1 MTLSLVW
8 MVMLYITVMFTL
20 ESSMFSALVYMF
32 VMIFLGSGIM
42 ATVSGSVWMSMIFLI
57 FMIGG
62 LMVSFFY
69 MVSLTHNMVFSIS
82 PLVLF
87 ISVCL
92 VPFSL
97 ASLGN
102 FHNCLDYFLFSSPS
116 YLVVVLFMLFLLFL
130 ILFMIDF
137 KLKAM
142 KGFLK
147 GI

>member
-1 MTLSLVW
+1 MI
-8 MVMLYITVMFTL
+8 LYITVIFTL
-20 ESSMFSALVYMF
+20 ESSIFRALVYMF
-32 VMIFLGSGIM
+32 VIIFLGRGII
-42 ATVSGSVWMSMIFLI
+42 ATVSGRVWMRMIFLI
-57 FMIGG
+57 FIIGG

-69 MVSLTHNMVFSIS
+69 IVRLTHNIVFRIS

-87 ISVCL
+87 IRVCL
-92 VPFSL
+92 VPFRL

-116 YLVVVLFMLFLLFL
+116 YLVVVLFILFLLFL
-130 ILFMIDF
+130 ILFIIDF
-137 KLKAM
+137 KLKAI